1 MRTITIWLQ
10 RKQTNEIFQGIVFS
24 DEKKKMQMT
33 PCANELMGFWDSAP
47 EQQGT

>member
-24 DEKKKMQMT
+24 EGKKKNADDTMRQLV
-33 PCANELMGFWDSAP
+33 NGLLGFCP
-47 EQQGT
+47 